1 MLFRSIV
8 GIAVLSKQAV
18 EQGLFMA
25 LQFMAMISVSLGI
38 MNLIPIPPLDGGRFV
53 VEVFQKATR
62 KVVSPKAMGYL
73 SMAGM
78 ALFLGFFA
86 IMLNQD
92 IQNLI
97 AGTGVFGPSAG
108 A

>member
-1 MLFRSIV
+1 M
-8 GIAVLSKQAV
+8 
-18 EQGLFMA
+18 EM
-25 LQFMAMISVSLGI
+25 QFMAMIWFSMGI
-38 MNLIPIPPLDGGRFV
+38 LKIFPIPPLDGGRFV